1 MSAAVLAAL
10 LVRSLTDYAKQCRS
24 TGMPVPGEVDVL
36 LRGLSSLLTAT
47 TGHNRPHLAG
57 YSELL
62 DVPSDAGAMSYSQ
75 AAERLG
81 VSHRTI
87 RRYVQRGTL
96 RTAGRRV
103 LTADVE
109 RLAGRDAA

>member
-1 MSAAVLAAL
+1 MSATLLAAL
-10 LVRSLTDYAKQCRS
+10 LVRSLAGYAKSCR
-24 TGMPVPGEVDVL
+24 TNGQPVPDEVGVL
-36 LRGLSSLLTAT
+36 LRALSPLLQAKS
-47 TGHNRPHLAG
+47 GQIWPDLAG
-57 YSELL
+57 RSVPL
-62 DVPSDAGAMSYSQ
+62 DLPAEAGVMSYSM

-87 RRYVQRGTL
+87 RRHVQRGTL